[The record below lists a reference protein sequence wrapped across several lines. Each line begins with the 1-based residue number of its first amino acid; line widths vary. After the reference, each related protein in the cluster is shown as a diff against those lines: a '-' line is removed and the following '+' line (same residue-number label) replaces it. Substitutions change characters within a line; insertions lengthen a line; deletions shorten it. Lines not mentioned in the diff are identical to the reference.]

1 MASPTEFDP
10 LEMGS
15 TTDGLALVDEFG
27 EYSFADLRKAVES
40 KSLELVGE
48 KDGVAL
54 ILFEPTMQAIVFYLA
69 ALRSGR
75 TIILA
80 DRRSKAE
87 VIGNII
93 DRYGVTLE
101 FGPGDNVTV
110 HGQDGPTPNP
120 ATPQI
125 LLPTSGSTGSPKMV
139 RLPHSALRANARSI
153 AAELGIGFND
163 VAPTTLPLHYSY
175 GLSVLNSHLVA
186 GAALALIDHSV
197 ITRQFWDDFDRY
209 GCTSFAGVPYTY
221 SMLARM
227 RFSPTDHP
235 SLRTMTQAGGRLSVE
250 LREKFHSAMDE
261 VRGQFIVMYGQTEA
275 TARMAVLPHAEFS
288 DRRSSAGRALK
299 GGRFSVLADNCET
312 DTANVEGE
320 IVYYGQN
327 VMLGY
332 AEDQADLHATDSCGG
347 RLLTGDTGQLDTE
360 GYLWLSG
367 RKKRIAKVF
376 GERVDLD
383 DVERLAASIT
393 EPVAATSGSDHVVI
407 FFEGEDAQLAT
418 TLRTHIASELGVH
431 RTGIEVQT
439 LPALPLLN
447 SGKIDYADLARLAQG
462 AAPPSDKEEHES

>member
-125 LLPTSGSTGSPKMV
+125 LLPTSGSTGSPK
-139 RLPHSALRANARSI
+139 
-153 AAELGIGFND
+153 
-163 VAPTTLPLHYSY
+163 
-175 GLSVLNSHLVA
+175 
-186 GAALALIDHSV
+186 
-197 ITRQFWDDFDRY
+197 
-209 GCTSFAGVPYTY
+209 
-221 SMLARM
+221 
-227 RFSPTDHP
+227 
-235 SLRTMTQAGGRLSVE
+235 
-250 LREKFHSAMDE
+250 
-261 VRGQFIVMYGQTEA
+261 IV
-275 TARMAVLPHAEFS
+275 
-288 DRRSSAGRALK
+288 
-299 GGRFSVLADNCET
+299 
-312 DTANVEGE
+312 
-320 IVYYGQN
+320 
-327 VMLGY
+327 
-332 AEDQADLHATDSCGG
+332 
-347 RLLTGDTGQLDTE
+347 
-360 GYLWLSG
+360 
-367 RKKRIAKVF
+367 
-376 GERVDLD
+376 
-383 DVERLAASIT
+383 
-393 EPVAATSGSDHVVI
+393 
-407 FFEGEDAQLAT
+407 
-418 TLRTHIASELGVH
+418 
-431 RTGIEVQT
+431 
-439 LPALPLLN
+439 
-447 SGKIDYADLARLAQG
+447 
-462 AAPPSDKEEHES
+462 